1 MPDKTDAELQAESGD
16 TAAAEAAAKAKADA
30 ERNKQGDEEVV
41 PKRQLIAAV
50 NSAERKT
57 DAERARADALQR
69 QLDEIGRKDQPKQY
83 TRSELTAGVAAGQIT
98 QEAAD
103 QVWEDQ
109 IVARAEARAT
119 QVATENVTRARRKER
134 VDSDINRYT
143 ALEPDILIEGSDIR
157 NKIAKEF
164 KFLVDMGDSSTAETE
179 LKAIRAALGP
189 VEQLELA
196 KSGVSQHSS
205 HRETG
210 GGGGGGKPGK
220 KFEDTLSQREK
231 AYYQKGIDGGRY
243 KDWSEVKKELEFA
256 NPNTRR
262 KHGTAG

>member
-1 MPDKTDAELQAESGD
+1 MPDKTDAELEAERGEA
-16 TAAAEAAAKAKADA
+16 AAAEAKAKA
-30 ERNKQGDEEVV
+30 ERDKQGDEVV

-57 DAERARADALQR
+57 EAEKARADALQA
-69 QLDEIGRKDQPKQY
+69 QLNEMLAGKKGDQPKQY
-83 TRSELTAGVAAGQIT
+83 TRGELNAAVQSGQIT

-119 QVATENVTRARRKER
+119 QVSLENVVRAQRKER
-134 VDSDINRYT
+134 VDSDISRYT
-143 ALEPDILIEGSDIR
+143 ALEPDILVEGSEIR
-157 NKIAKEF
+157 NKVAKEF
-164 KFLVDMGDSSTAETE
+164 KFFIDLGDPRTPDTE

-189 VEQLELA
+189 IDQLELA
-196 KSGVSQHSS
+196 KSGTSHYDT

-210 GGGGGGKPGK
+210 DSGGSGRKAK
-220 KFEDTLSQREK
+220 KFEDMLSPRER
-231 AYYQKGIDGGRY
+231 AYYQKGIDSKRY
-243 KDWSEVKKELEFA
+243 KDWDEVKKEVSFA

-262 KHGTAG
+262 KHGVAV